1 MVVNGDWVSGR
12 AVRTGVVETRIGIE
26 DGGQASSGC
35 GQMTLTR
42 VSRAVEEAMQVV
54 DETSIEISA
63 NKQEGGGDGGGR
75 EGGSSE
81 DGQGRREGGRNGIN
95 LQVKKA

>member
-1 MVVNGDWVSGR
+1 MVVNGDQVSGR

-42 VSRAVEEAMQVV
+42 ISRAVE
-54 DETSIEISA
+54 
-63 NKQEGGGDGGGR
+63 
-75 EGGSSE
+75 GSDASR
-81 DGQGRREGGRNGIN
+81 G
-95 LQVKKA
+95 

>member
-54 DETSIEISA
+54 DERDEYRNLCRTSRKA
-63 NKQEGGGDGGGR
+63 AAMVVDGRGEALRTDKEGGR
-75 EGGSSE
+75 EGE
-81 DGQGRREGGRNGIN
+81 MVLICR
-95 LQVKKA
+95 